1 MNIESELANLTQR
14 FTILGRTRD
23 KERATLEA
31 SRVEAIVG

>member
-14 FTILGRTRD
+14 FTILGWTRD

-31 SRVEAIVG
+31 SLVEAIVG